1 MTASTFNEAR
11 HDPKYGR
18 LHERRGHGAWCP
30 KAKTNRKDYLQVDM
44 GTVLYVCAVAS
55 QGERI
60 YPAWTT
66 SYKLYLSTA
75 GVTWNAY
82 EETSTAKVFPGN
94 SDQHS
99 VVKHFLTTD
108 VMARY
113 VRFYPV
119 TYHNFPCL
127 RAEIFVRK

>member
-1 MTASTFNEAR
+1 MADKNAISDARMTASTFNEAR

-18 LHERRGHGAWCP
+18 LHETRGHGAWCP

-44 GTVLYVCAVAS
+44 GTVLSVCAVAS

-75 GVTWNAY
+75 GVTWKGADENA
-82 EETSTAKVFPGN
+82 
-94 SDQHS
+94 
-99 VVKHFLTTD
+99 
-108 VMARY
+108 
-113 VRFYPV
+113 
-119 TYHNFPCL
+119 
-127 RAEIFVRK
+127 